1 MNIEDFKGLMDG
13 FDPLSLLPEVSEV
26 TASMAGIA
34 RFIVLIGPVALLVM
48 GLVYRFATPKEANH
62 HLGYRTYFGMG
73 SVEAWRYSQHLA
85 GYAFGGLEMMLIL
98 KGVCLKEPKR
108 TIPATQLHRAIKTGV
123 ICFIAQK
130 RALPMARN
138 VVGRRGYTEK
148 CKKLGGLSV
157 RLHGARR
164 RMHCAKT
171 KKKSLKRT

>member
-85 GYAFGGLEMMLIL
+85 GYAFGGLGLALVVIMLVATGSFGRLETMELLNRAVSCMIWEAVLSLIVYLGVNIIL
-98 KGVCLKEPKR
+98 IIRFDSKGELRKNKV
-108 TIPATQLHRAIKTGV
+108 
-123 ICFIAQK
+123 
-130 RALPMARN
+130 
-138 VVGRRGYTEK
+138 RR
-148 CKKLGGLSV
+148 
-157 RLHGARR
+157 
-164 RMHCAKT
+164 
-171 KKKSLKRT
+171 